1 MTINTLYYQEIT
13 EADICPDCKGI
24 LTHGVFREK
33 DRTVWSI
40 CFSCGYNY
48 EQFGWP
54 SKHLKPP
61 NKKGRKNE
69 DGV

>member
-1 MTINTLYYQEIT
+1 MTNTLYYREIT
-13 EADICPDCKGI
+13 EADRCPECRGI
-24 LTHGVFREK
+24 LTHGLFREK

-40 CFSCGYNY
+40 CYSCGYNY

-61 NKKGRKNE
+61 KKEKK
-69 DGV
+69 

>member
-1 MTINTLYYQEIT
+1 MNNTLYYREIT

-40 CFSCGYNY
+40 CFSCGHNY
-48 EQFGWP
+48 EQFGRL

-61 NKKGRKNE
+61 KKKC
-69 DGV
+69 